1 MSLDTSLSIIHFTI
15 GLMQFT
21 AAAFAYLSD
30 PKSTTNR
37 IISILL
43 VLLALTSVGVG
54 FELNALTPG
63 QALPW
68 VALELFSV
76 YAVSTVT
83 FLIALMLFVPN
94 VGNNRY
100 VRIVSVGLIV
110 IPLVLLMLDLI
121 GESNRLFGFYF
132 LMDVS
137 AFFTKYTPGY
147 IEIMEA
153 ADGPVH
159 VAQFWTRNISYGVLM
174 FYPLAF
180 IVWRDRKSNPFNS
193 SQALILLVATVVSAI
208 TNIFFLDLLPKTV
221 PALISNIAFA
231 AALALISVRNSE
243 LATSQSRT
251 LDFFQNIKMFNKLL
265 LVVMGIILPGIVLL
279 SFTIYS
285 FLIGNLL
292 NSSSDYLFDFAT
304 SQAKL
309 IADDLD
315 HEVET
320 LAEIADSY
328 FVQDMLADN
337 NSIYD
342 AMTEAEIRNH
352 LAEGE
357 TNEAHLD
364 PTLRMGDNL
373 QLNALIVGEEDLQT
387 IFLVDQQG
395 GLVVSSG
402 IPVHYDYS
410 KLKWWEIVMS
420 ENNPYVGS
428 PQWDAEVESYV
439 VQINFPIEDA
449 TGTQTGTLSGLY
461 ILENTFAALRDQA
474 NPDLRFGVTVND
486 VNLIS
491 SENTQEAI
499 YQLPYW
505 MADNEMN
512 TRRWSVVSLDDEYSM
527 LTSADFSSFES
538 SFSAD
543 WQLSAYQ
550 TLESS
555 LATLYSAGNSMV
567 IVSAIILLLT
577 AGASIFLA
585 RSISQPL
592 GSLTEAAEQVL
603 GGDLAVK
610 IDISGEDEL
619 GMLATTFNRMTTELT
634 DMVNTLE
641 STVESRTEDLQ
652 QRSLQ
657 METSALVARQAAEI
671 HDLQTLLN
679 QTVNLISEKFDF
691 YHTGIFLLDSTN
703 RYAVLQA
710 ASSPGGQRMLARG
723 HRLQV
728 GKVGVVGYC
737 AGTGQPRISQD
748 VGADIVYYDN
758 PDMPGTRSEM
768 ALPLKVREAIIGVLD
783 VQSTEASAFSQEDIN
798 VLQSLADQIALAIDN
813 VRLLQNSQRALDEL
827 QRLYGQQAGQAW
839 RLRLSGQDIGY
850 QFTPTGIEPTKAGS
864 RAALQNR
871 PGHKL
876 NKEITFR
883 GQVIGNLNLI
893 RETEDPNWTE
903 EEQALVDDILE
914 QTALALENAR
924 LVDQIRL
931 RSDQIQ
937 LLQEISAISSEVL
950 DEDKLLPILAEKL
963 QSSLSVNHCG
973 VVLLKDEKA
982 TLVSNAGLANGKPAI
997 GTSLPIEEDLV
1008 TQRLVRNKEVDV
1020 LHNVPNDPRAKR
1032 FTSTFSI
1039 PGTKTLIFLPMV
1051 VRDQTAG
1058 YIYLDE
1064 ISAERDIDAEEYTLF
1079 TQLSTQVS
1087 TALENIRLFDE
1098 TVNRAERERQVAEIT
1113 AKLRS
1118 SNDPK
1123 EILQTAVAELKK
1135 ALNPA
1140 SIQAEDQEEDQ
1151 TSSPSAQANG
1161 NDVL

>member
-1 MSLDTSLSIIHFTI
+1 MTD
-15 GLMQFT
+15 
-21 AAAFAYLSD
+21 
-30 PKSTTNR
+30 
-37 IISILL
+37 
-43 VLLALTSVGVG
+43 
-54 FELNALTPG
+54 
-63 QALPW
+63 
-68 VALELFSV
+68 
-76 YAVSTVT
+76 
-83 FLIALMLFVPN
+83 
-94 VGNNRY
+94 
-100 VRIVSVGLIV
+100 
-110 IPLVLLMLDLI
+110 
-121 GESNRLFGFYF
+121 
-132 LMDVS
+132 
-137 AFFTKYTPGY
+137 
-147 IEIMEA
+147 
-153 ADGPVH
+153 
-159 VAQFWTRNISYGVLM
+159 AQI
-174 FYPLAF
+174 
-180 IVWRDRKSNPFNS
+180 RD
-193 SQALILLVATVVSAI
+193 
-208 TNIFFLDLLPKTV
+208 
-221 PALISNIAFA
+221 
-231 AALALISVRNSE
+231 
-243 LATSQSRT
+243 
-251 LDFFQNIKMFNKLL
+251 
-265 LVVMGIILPGIVLL
+265 
-279 SFTIYS
+279 Y
-285 FLIGNLL
+285 
-292 NSSSDYLFDFAT
+292 
-304 SQAKL
+304 
-309 IADDLD
+309 
-315 HEVET
+315 
-320 LAEIADSY
+320 
-328 FVQDMLADN
+328 
-337 NSIYD
+337 
-342 AMTEAEIRNH
+342 

-357 TNEAHLD
+357 TSESHLN
-364 PTLRMGDNL
+364 PMLRMGDNP
-373 QLNALIVGEEDLQT
+373 QLNALIVEEEELQT

-402 IPVHYDYS
+402 TPAHYDHS
-410 KLKWWEIVMS
+410 NLVWWEIVMRD
-420 ENNPYVGS
+420 NTPYIGP
-428 PQWDAEVESYV
+428 PQWNDETESYI
-439 VQINFPIEDA
+439 VQINVPIEDSA
-449 TGTQTGTLSGLY
+449 GAQIGFLSGSY
-461 ILENTFAALRDQA
+461 ILENILATLRGLP
-474 NPDLRFGVTVND
+474 NPNLRFGLNVGNSS
-486 VNLIS
+486 LIS
-491 SENTQEAI
+491 PENTQEAI

-505 MADNEMN
+505 MSDSDMGSREWNVI
-512 TRRWSVVSLDDEYSM
+512 SIDDEYSM
-527 LTSADFSSFES
+527 LTSADFSEIES
-538 SFSAD
+538 NFSAD
-543 WQLSAYQ
+543 WKLSAYQ
-550 TLESS
+550 TLDSA

-567 IVSAIILLLT
+567 VVSVIVLLL
-577 AGASIFLA
+577 AAVASIFLA

-619 GMLATTFNRMTTELT
+619 GTLATTFNRMTTELT

-652 QRSLQ
+652 RRGLQ

-679 QTVNLISEKFDF
+679 QTALLNQTVNLISEKFDF
-691 YHTGIFLLDSTN
+691 YHTGIFLMDSTN

-768 ALPLKVREAIIGVLD
+768 ALPLKVRENIIGVLD
-783 VQSTEASAFSQEDIN
+783 VQSTEASAFSQEDIT

-839 RLRLSGQDIGY
+839 RLRLSGEDIGY
-850 QFTPTGIEPTKAGS
+850 QFTPTGIEPAKAET
-864 RAALQNR
+864 RVAQQNR

-876 NKEITFR
+876 SKEITFR
-883 GQVIGNLNLI
+883 GQVIGNLNLM
-893 RETEDPNWTE
+893 REVEDPNWTE
-903 EEQALVDDILE
+903 EEQTLVDEILE

-937 LLQEISAISSEVL
+937 LLQEISAISAEVL

-973 VVLLKDEKA
+973 VILLKDEKA

-997 GTSLPIEEDLV
+997 GTSLPIEDDLV

-1020 LHNVPNDPRAKR
+1020 LHDVPNDPRTHK
-1032 FTSTFSI
+1032 FIKTFSI
-1039 PGTKTLIFLPMV
+1039 PGTKTLIFLPMI

-1118 SNDPK
+1118 SNNPK

-1140 SIQAEDQEEDQ
+1140 SIETADQEEDP